1 MDASHQA
8 RLEQLE
14 VLYSEQEYT
23 VQSLNATVAQ
33 QEQEILRLN
42 LRLEQIGEQLR
53 SLSKGLG
60 DDISPEFEK
69 PPHY

>member
-14 VLYSEQEYT
+14 VLYSEQDYT
-23 VQSLNATVAQ
+23 VQTLNATVAQ
-33 QEQEILRLN
+33 QEREILRLSQQ
-42 LRLEQIGEQLR
+42 LERLGEQLR
-53 SLSKGLG
+53 SISKGLG

>member
-1 MDASHQA
+1 MEASHQA

-14 VLYSEQEYT
+14 VLYSEQDHT
-23 VQSLNATVAQ
+23 VQSLNETVAR
-33 QEQEILRLN
+33 QEREIIRLGR
-42 LRLEQIGEQLR
+42 RLERLGEQL
-53 SLSKGLG
+53 LSIRNDLG

>member
-1 MDASHQA
+1 VEASHQA

-14 VLYSEQEYT
+14 VLYSEQEHT
-23 VQSLNATVAQ
+23 VQSLNAMVSRQ
-33 QEQEILRLN
+33 QRDIIRLARS
-42 LRLEQIGEQLR
+42 LERLGEQLQ
-53 SLSKGLG
+53 SISKGLG

>member
-1 MDASHQA
+1 MDASHEA

-23 VQSLNATVAQ
+23 VQTLNATVAQ

>member
-1 MDASHQA
+1 MEASHQA

-14 VLYSEQEYT
+14 VLYSEQEHT
-23 VQSLNATVAQ
+23 VQSLNATVSR
-33 QEQEILRLN
+33 QERDIIRLARS
-42 LRLEQIGEQLR
+42 LERLGEQLQ
-53 SLSKGLG
+53 SISKGLG

>member
-1 MDASHQA
+1 MDASHEA